1 MDRSQPLLAAPP
13 PPAWP
18 TRLRRVVGGRGDLQ
32 HLADRLDPEPPP
44 VPVDVGD
51 HFLRWRSSSAPKK
64 AAAVFKISL
73 ARRSSL
79 FSRSSSTI
87 PGPLRTDQTRSVSR
101 LDLMLDDPPPQRLP
115 VDPQLRRDRS
125 HAAVAHPRSS
135 RHSRTKRTARPRNS
149 SGYTLGRPID
159 SILPAQNGAS
169 VEPGALHARGH
180 RERAHRTRAEKP
192 LRCGACVPSAR
203 SDGPEFQRRTI

>member
-1 MDRSQPLLAAPP
+1 MDRSQPLLVAHP

-18 TRLRRVVGGRGDLQ
+18 TRLRRVVGGRGDVQ

-51 HFLRWRSSSAPKK
+51 HFLRGRSSSAPKK

-125 HAAVAHPRSS
+125 HAAVAHPP
-135 RHSRTKRTARPRNS
+135 APRATRAPS
-149 SGYTLGRPID
+149 
-159 SILPAQNGAS
+159 AQ
-169 VEPGALHARGH
+169 PARGTH
-180 RERAHRTRAEKP
+180 RDTPSVVPSTPSSLHRMEPPSNPGRFMRGAIENERTERAP
-192 LRCGACVPSAR
+192 R
-203 SDGPEFQRRTI
+203 SPY